1 MTERRI
7 DGVLRGCVE
16 LKAADDIGA
25 GGMTTTNMDASE
37 ATAELSVRR
46 GDLRLQLGV
55 ALSKAFRDNVVDKT
69 VAIRGRVGGTQ
80 GRS

>member
-1 MTERRI
+1 
-7 DGVLRGCVE
+7 
-16 LKAADDIGA
+16 
-25 GGMTTTNMDASE
+25 
-37 ATAELSVRR
+37 
-46 GDLRLQLGV
+46 LGV

>member
-25 GGMTTTNMDASE
+25 GGTTTTNMDASE

-55 ALSKAFRDNVVDKT
+55 ALGKAFRDDVVDKR

-80 GRS
+80 GTS